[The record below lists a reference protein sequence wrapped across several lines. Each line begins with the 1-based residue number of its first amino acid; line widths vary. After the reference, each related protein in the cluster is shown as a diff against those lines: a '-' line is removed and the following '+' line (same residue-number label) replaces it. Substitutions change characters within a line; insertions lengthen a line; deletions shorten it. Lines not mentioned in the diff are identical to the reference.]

1 MNSDFVAI
9 PCDDEASIDA
19 EIDGLFSSFDA
30 QRVKAIDR
38 AVRKRSEC
46 EPSAER
52 LERMHR
58 ICLLYAHNSRA
69 VEGYSIARAAV
80 RDARRLGDR
89 GRLRRALTVRGALRR
104 MAGDINSAIEDNVEA
119 YEVARELHDDA
130 TMSAPLSNLI
140 LALGFLDLD
149 DLALRLA
156 EEALERVPLAVVD
169 FSHLSAAA
177 SLMVNT
183 SDLLLGRNPRRAL
196 QLACEVEKR
205 LREVVGVLGP
215 ADEIQRESQ
224 LATATMNQVV
234 AAVNLG
240 DREFA
245 TRAVTKLRVLIDRLP
260 SPRLQL
266 SAAVTLAA
274 YETRHGDRRRGLVE
288 LRRACQSSIDEVAV
302 EASRRLVE
310 YHESAGCPAE
320 AAEVL
325 RTLQA
330 RLQSIRR
337 TVALEELRRIEALD
351 QVEEFDEFQCETERR
366 LSVFAGCSI
375 GVPERL
381 AAKLK
386 HLEGIAV
393 AAELREGTEM
403 SRAQHVFRVGKLC
416 RELAVEAG
424 CSDEVQWLAEI
435 TGRLHDIGKCAIP
448 DSTILCSSALHETM
462 QAMLREHSDYGARLI
477 ADADEPRLVQVVASV
492 RHHHERFD
500 GTGYPS
506 KLRGAEIPLLAR
518 IAAICESYDAM
529 LQSRVYRSS
538 RTPAT
543 ALEEIERCAGTQ
555 FDPQLAGLFA
565 RLVRRIRRQ
574 HGDVLEYLGAEARDS
589 APVRTFQQLE
599 QLTAETRTVL

>member
-1 MNSDFVAI
+1 MNADSLAT
-9 PCDDEASIDA
+9 PCDDDSIES
-19 EIDGLFSSFDA
+19 EIDKLFSNFDA

-38 AVRKRSEC
+38 VLRKWSESV
-46 EPSAER
+46 PSVAH
-52 LERMHR
+52 LQRMHR
-58 ICLLYAHNSRA
+58 LCMLYAHHSRA
-69 VEGYSIARAAV
+69 VDGYSIARAAV
-80 RDARRLGDR
+80 RAARRLGDR
-89 GRLRRALTVRGALRR
+89 RLLRRALTVRGALRR
-104 MAGDINSAIEDNVEA
+104 MAGDINSAIEDHVEA
-119 YEVARELHDDA
+119 YEVARELNDEA
-130 TMSAPLSNLI
+130 IMSSPLSNLI

-156 EEALERVPLAVVD
+156 EEALERVPSAVVD
-169 FSHLSAAA
+169 FSHLTATT

-183 SDLLLGRNPRRAL
+183 SDLLLGKNPRRAL
-196 QLACEVEKR
+196 QLACDAEKR
-205 LREVVGVLGP
+205 LREAAGELEP
-215 ADEIQRESQ
+215 SDEVQRESQ
-224 LATATMNQVV
+224 LAIATMNQVI

-245 TRAVTKLRVLIDRLP
+245 AHAVAKVRVLINGLP
-260 SPRLQL
+260 APRLQPC
-266 SAAVTLAA
+266 AAVTLAV
-274 YETRHGDRRRGLVE
+274 YEARYGDRRRGLLE
-288 LRRACQSSIDEVAV
+288 LRRACESSIDEVAV
-302 EASRRLVE
+302 DASRRLVE
-310 YHESAGCPAE
+310 YYEAMGCPAE

-325 RTLQA
+325 RILQA

-366 LSVFAGCSI
+366 LSVFAGRSI

-381 AAKLK
+381 SAKLK

-393 AAELREGTEM
+393 AAELREGAEM
-403 SRAQHVFRVGKLC
+403 SRAQHVYRVGKLC
-416 RELAVEAG
+416 RELAAEAG

-448 DSTILCSSALHETM
+448 DSTILCSSSLHETM

-506 KLRGAEIPLLAR
+506 KLRGEEIPLLAR

-543 ALEEIERCAGTQ
+543 ALAEIERCAGTQ
-555 FDPQLAGLFA
+555 FDPHLAGLFA
-565 RLVRRIRRQ
+565 RLVRRIRRE

-589 APVRTFQQLE
+589 APVRTFEQLE
-599 QLTAETRTVL
+599 QLTAEARTVL

>member
-1 MNSDFVAI
+1 MNADSLAVA
-9 PCDDEASIDA
+9 CDDESIDA

-30 QRVKAIDR
+30 QRAKAIDR
-38 AVRKRSEC
+38 ALRNRSDNA
-46 EPSAER
+46 PSAAR

-58 ICLLYAHNSRA
+58 LCLLYAHNARA
-69 VEGYSIARAAV
+69 VDGYLVARAAV
-80 RDARRLGDR
+80 RAARRIGDR
-89 GRLRRALTVRGALRR
+89 RHLRRALTVRGALRR
-104 MAGDINSAIEDNVEA
+104 LAGDINSAIEDNVEA
-119 YEVARELHDDA
+119 YELARELNDEA
-130 TMSAPLSNLI
+130 IMSSPLSNLI

-149 DLALRLA
+149 GLALRLA
-156 EEALERVPLAVVD
+156 EEALERVPSALED
-169 FSHLSAAA
+169 FSHLSAAT

-183 SDLLLGRNPRRAL
+183 SDLLLGKNPRRAL

-205 LREVVGVLGP
+205 LRAPVCELGP
-215 ADEIQRESQ
+215 ADEVQRDSQ
-224 LATATMNQVV
+224 LAIATMNQVI

-245 TRAVTKLRVLIDRLP
+245 ASAMPKLRVLVDGLP
-260 SPRLQL
+260 TPRLQP
-266 SAAVTLAA
+266 SAAVTLAV
-274 YETRHGDRRRGLVE
+274 YETRYGDRRRGLLE
-288 LRRACQSSIDEVAV
+288 LRRACQSPIDDVAV
-302 EASRRLVE
+302 DASRRLVE
-310 YHESAGCPAE
+310 YYEATGCPAE

-351 QVEEFDEFQCETERR
+351 QVEEFDEFQCETQRR
-366 LSVFAGCSI
+366 LSDFAGRSI

-403 SRAQHVFRVGKLC
+403 SRAQHVYRVGKLC

-424 CSDEVQWLAEI
+424 CSDEIQWLAEV

-448 DSTILCSSALHETM
+448 DSTILCSSPLHEAM

-500 GTGYPS
+500 GSGYPS
-506 KLRGAEIPLLAR
+506 RLRGDEIPLLAR

-555 FDPQLAGLFA
+555 FDPHLAGLFA
-565 RLVRRIRRQ
+565 RLIRRIRRE
-574 HGDVLEYLGAEARDS
+574 HGDVLEYLGAEARDI
-589 APVRTFQQLE
+589 APVRTFEQLE
-599 QLTAETRTVL
+599 QLTAETRAVL

>member
-1 MNSDFVAI
+1 MNADSLAMSW
-9 PCDDEASIDA
+9 DDDSIDA
-19 EIDGLFSSFDA
+19 EIDGLFSNFDA

-38 AVRKRSEC
+38 ALRKCSESV
-46 EPSAER
+46 PSVAR
-52 LERMHR
+52 LEWMHR
-58 ICLLYAHNSRA
+58 LCLLYAHNSRA
-69 VEGYSIARAAV
+69 VDGYSIARAAV
-80 RDARRLGDR
+80 RAARRLGDR
-89 GRLRRALTVRGALRR
+89 KCLRRALTVRGALRR
-104 MAGDINSAIEDNVEA
+104 LAGDINSAIEDNVEA
-119 YEVARELHDDA
+119 YEVARELNDEA
-130 TMSAPLSNLI
+130 IMSPPLSNLI

-156 EEALERVPLAVVD
+156 EEALERVPSGTLD
-169 FSHLSAAA
+169 FSHLSAIT
-177 SLMVNT
+177 SIMVNT

-205 LREVVGVLGP
+205 LLDAVGELLPSDEV
-215 ADEIQRESQ
+215 QRKSQ
-224 LATATMNQVV
+224 LAIATMNQVI

-245 TRAVTKLRVLIDRLP
+245 AHAVAKLRVLINGLP
-260 SPRLQL
+260 PPRLKA
-266 SAAVTLAA
+266 SAAVTLAV
-274 YETRHGDRRRGLVE
+274 YETRYGDRRRGLLE
-288 LRRACQSSIDEVAV
+288 LRRACESSIDEVAV
-302 EASRRLVE
+302 DASRRLVE
-310 YHESAGCPAE
+310 YYEVTGRPAE

-337 TVALEELRRIEALD
+337 TVALEELRRIEAFD
-351 QVEEFDEFQCETERR
+351 QVEEFDAFQCETERR
-366 LSVFAGCSI
+366 LSVFAVCSI

-381 AAKLK
+381 SAKLK
-386 HLEGIAV
+386 HLEGIAI
-393 AAELREGTEM
+393 AAELREGAEM
-403 SRAQHVFRVGKLC
+403 SRAQHVYRVGKLC
-416 RELAVEAG
+416 RELAEEAG
-424 CSDEVQWLAEI
+424 CSDEVQWLAEV
-435 TGRLHDIGKCAIP
+435 TGRLHDIGKCAVP
-448 DSTILCSSALHETM
+448 DSTILCSASLHETM

-506 KLRGAEIPLLAR
+506 KLRGEEIPLLAR

-565 RLVRRIRRQ
+565 RLVRRIRRE

-589 APVRTFQQLE
+589 APVRTFEQLE

>member
-1 MNSDFVAI
+1 MNADSLAI
-9 PCDDEASIDA
+9 QCDDDSIDA
-19 EIDGLFSSFDA
+19 EIDGLFSNFDA

-38 AVRKRSEC
+38 ALRKCSESV
-46 EPSAER
+46 PSVAR

-58 ICLLYAHNSRA
+58 LCLLYAHNSRA
-69 VEGYSIARAAV
+69 VDGYSIARAAV
-80 RDARRLGDR
+80 RAARRLGDR
-89 GRLRRALTVRGALRR
+89 RRLRRALTVRGALRR

-119 YEVARELHDDA
+119 YEVARELNDEA
-130 TMSAPLSNLI
+130 IMSPPLSNLI

-156 EEALERVPLAVVD
+156 EEALERVPLSVVD
-169 FSHLSAAA
+169 FSHLSATT

-183 SDLLLGRNPRRAL
+183 SDLLLGKNPRRAL
-196 QLACEVEKR
+196 QLACEAEKR
-205 LREVVGVLGP
+205 LREAVGELGP
-215 ADEIQRESQ
+215 SDEIQRESQ
-224 LATATMNQVV
+224 LAIATMNQVI

-245 TRAVTKLRVLIDRLP
+245 AHAVAKLRVLINGLP
-260 SPRLQL
+260 APRLQP
-266 SAAVTLAA
+266 SAAVTLAV
-274 YETRHGDRRRGLVE
+274 YETRYGDRRRGLLE
-288 LRRACQSSIDEVAV
+288 LRRACQSSIDEVAID
-302 EASRRLVE
+302 ASRRLVE
-310 YHESAGCPAE
+310 YYEATGCPAE

-366 LSVFAGCSI
+366 LSDFAGRSI

-381 AAKLK
+381 AAKLR

-393 AAELREGTEM
+393 AAELREGAEM
-403 SRAQHVFRVGKLC
+403 SRAQHVYRVGKLC

-448 DSTILCSSALHETM
+448 DSTILCSSSLHETM

-506 KLRGAEIPLLAR
+506 KLRGEEIPLLAR

-565 RLVRRIRRQ
+565 RLVRRIRRE

-589 APVRTFQQLE
+589 APVRTFEQLE
-599 QLTAETRTVL
+599 QLTAEARTVL

>member
-1 MNSDFVAI
+1 VNSDCVAI
-9 PCDDEASIDA
+9 PCVDDSIDA
-19 EIDGLFSSFDA
+19 EIDGLFSNFDA
-30 QRVKAIDR
+30 QRVKAIAR
-38 AVRKRSEC
+38 ALRTGSDGA
-46 EPSAER
+46 PSVDH

-58 ICLLYAHNSRA
+58 ICLLYAHNARA
-69 VEGYSIARAAV
+69 VDGYSIARAAV

-89 GRLRRALTVRGALRR
+89 RRLRRALTVRGALRLV
-104 MAGDINSAIEDNVEA
+104 AGDINSAIESNVEA
-119 YEVARELHDDA
+119 YEVARDLHDEA
-130 TMSAPLSNLI
+130 TLSAPLSNLI

-156 EEALERVPLAVVD
+156 EEALERVPSAVVD
-169 FSHLSAAA
+169 FSHLNAAT

-205 LREVVGVLGP
+205 LREAVCGLGP
-215 ADEIQRESQ
+215 SDEVQRESQ
-224 LATATMNQVV
+224 LAIATMNQVV

-245 TRAVTKLRVLIDRLP
+245 AHAVAALRARINGLP
-260 SPRLQL
+260 SPRLRT
-266 SAAVTLAA
+266 SAAVTLAV
-274 YETRHGDRRRGLVE
+274 YEARYGDRRQGLLE
-288 LRRACQSSIDEVAV
+288 LRRACQSTIDDVAV
-302 EASRRLVE
+302 DASRRLVE
-310 YHESAGCPAE
+310 YYEATGCQAE
-320 AAEVL
+320 AADVL

-337 TVALEELRRIEALD
+337 TVALEELRRIEALE

-366 LSVFAGCSI
+366 LSVFAGHSI

-448 DSTILCSSALHETM
+448 DSTILCSSSLHETM

-538 RTPAT
+538 RTPAA

-565 RLVRRIRRQ
+565 RLVRRIRRE
-574 HGDVLEYLGAEARDS
+574 HGDVLDYLGAEARDS
-589 APVRTFQQLE
+589 APVRTFEQLE
-599 QLTAETRTVL
+599 QLTAEARTVL

>member
-1 MNSDFVAI
+1 MNSEVLAI
-9 PCDDEASIDA
+9 PIPFDEDSIDT
-19 EIDGLFSSFDA
+19 EIDSLFSKFDA

-38 AVRKRSEC
+38 ALRKCSDGA
-46 EPSAER
+46 PSVTR

-58 ICLLYAHNSRA
+58 LCLLYAHNSRA
-69 VEGYSIARAAV
+69 VDGYLIARAAV
-80 RDARRLGDR
+80 RAARRLGDR
-89 GRLRRALTVRGALRR
+89 RHLRKALTVRGALRQS
-104 MAGDINSAIEDNVEA
+104 AGDINSAIEDNVEA
-119 YEVARELHDDA
+119 YEVARELNDEA
-130 TMSAPLSNLI
+130 IMSAPLSNLVR
-140 LALGFLDLD
+140 ALGFLDLD

-156 EEALERVPLAVVD
+156 EEALERVAAAVD
-169 FSHLSAAA
+169 LSHLNATT

-183 SDLLLGRNPRRAL
+183 SDLLLGKNPRRAL

-205 LREVVGVLGP
+205 LLEAVGELAP
-215 ADEIQRESQ
+215 SDEIQRASQ
-224 LATATMNQVV
+224 LAIATMNQVI

-245 TRAVTKLRVLIDRLP
+245 ARAVAKLRALSSNLP
-260 SPRLQL
+260 APRLQP
-266 SAAVTLAA
+266 SAAVTMAV
-274 YETRHGDRRRGLVE
+274 YETRYGDRRRGLLE
-288 LRRACQSSIDEVAV
+288 LRRACQSSIDDVAV

-310 YHESAGCPAE
+310 YYEATGSPAE

-337 TVALEELRRIEALD
+337 TVALEELRRINALD
-351 QVEEFDEFQCETERR
+351 QVEEFDEFQLETERR
-366 LSVFAGCSI
+366 LSIFAGRLI

-381 AAKLK
+381 AAKLR

-393 AAELREGTEM
+393 AAELREGAEM
-403 SRAQHVFRVGKLC
+403 SRAQHIYRVGKLC
-416 RELAVEAG
+416 RELAEEAG

-448 DSTILCSSALHETM
+448 DSTILCPSSLHETM

-506 KLRGAEIPLLAR
+506 KLRGEEIPLLAR

-565 RLVRRIRRQ
+565 RLVRRIRRE
-574 HGDVLEYLGAEARDS
+574 HGDVLDYLGADARGS
-589 APVRTFQQLE
+589 APVRTFEQLE
-599 QLTAETRTVL
+599 QLTAEARPVL

>member
-1 MNSDFVAI
+1 VNSDCVAI
-9 PCDDEASIDA
+9 PSDDESIDA
-19 EIDGLFSSFDA
+19 EIDGLFSNFDA

-38 AVRKRSEC
+38 ALRKCSDSA
-46 EPSAER
+46 PSVEH

-58 ICLLYAHNSRA
+58 ICLLYAHNARA
-69 VEGYSIARAAV
+69 VDGYSIARAAV

-89 GRLRRALTVRGALRR
+89 RRLRRALTVRGALRR
-104 MAGDINSAIEDNVEA
+104 MVGDINSAIADNVEA
-119 YEVARELHDDA
+119 YEVARDLDDET
-130 TMSAPLSNLI
+130 TMSSPLSNLV

-156 EEALERVPLAVVD
+156 EEALERVPSAVVE

-205 LREVVGVLGP
+205 LRGAVCGVGPSDEV
-215 ADEIQRESQ
+215 QRESQ
-224 LATATMNQVV
+224 LAIATMNQVV

-245 TRAVTKLRVLIDRLP
+245 AHAVAKLRALIDGLP
-260 SPRLQL
+260 SPRLRT
-266 SAAVTLAA
+266 STAVTLAV
-274 YETRHGDRRRGLVE
+274 YEARYGDRRQGLLE
-288 LRRACQSSIDEVAV
+288 LRRACRSTIDDVAV
-302 EASRRLVE
+302 DASRRLVE
-310 YHESAGCPAE
+310 YYETTGCQAE
-320 AAEVL
+320 AADVL

-366 LSVFAGCSI
+366 LSVLAGHSN

-386 HLEGIAV
+386 HLEGIAI

-403 SRAQHVFRVGKLC
+403 TRAQHVFRVGKLC
-416 RELAVEAG
+416 RELAAEAG
-424 CSDEVQWLAEI
+424 CSDEVQWLAEL

-448 DSTILCSSALHETM
+448 DSTILCSSSLHEAM
-462 QAMLREHSDYGARLI
+462 RAMLREHSDYGARLV

-518 IAAICESYDAM
+518 IVAICESYDAM

-538 RTPAT
+538 RTPAA

-565 RLVRRIRRQ
+565 RLVRRIRRE
-574 HGDVLEYLGAEARDS
+574 HGDVLDYLGAEARDS
-589 APVRTFQQLE
+589 APVRTFEQLE
-599 QLTAETRTVL
+599 QLTAEARTVL

>member
-1 MNSDFVAI
+1 MNADSLAMA
-9 PCDDEASIDA
+9 CDDESIDV
-19 EIDGLFSSFDA
+19 EIDGLFSNFDA

-38 AVRKRSEC
+38 ALRKRSDSA
-46 EPSAER
+46 PSVAR

-58 ICLLYAHNSRA
+58 LCLLYAHNSKA
-69 VEGYSIARAAV
+69 VDGYLIARAAV
-80 RDARRLGDR
+80 RAARRIGDR
-89 GRLRRALTVRGALRR
+89 RQLRKALTVRGALRR

-119 YEVARELHDDA
+119 YEIARELNDEA
-130 TMSAPLSNLI
+130 IMSSPLSNLV

-149 DLALRLA
+149 GLALRLA
-156 EEALERVPLAVVD
+156 EEALQRLPSAVED
-169 FSHLSAAA
+169 FSPLSGAT
-177 SLMVNT
+177 SLMLNT
-183 SDLLLGRNPRRAL
+183 SDLLLGNNPRRAL

-205 LREVVGVLGP
+205 LRSAVGELGP
-215 ADEIQRESQ
+215 SDESQREAQ
-224 LATATMNQVV
+224 LAIATMNQVV

-240 DREFA
+240 DGEFA
-245 TRAVTKLRVLIDRLP
+245 ARAIARLRALAGGGP
-260 SPRLQL
+260 MPRLRP
-266 SAAVTLAA
+266 SAAVTLAV
-274 YETRHGDRRRGLVE
+274 YETRYGDRRRGLLE
-288 LRRACQSSIDEVAV
+288 LRRACQSPIDDVAV

-310 YHESAGCPAE
+310 YYEANGCPAE

-325 RTLQA
+325 RNLQG

-351 QVEEFDEFQCETERR
+351 QVEEFDGFQCETERR
-366 LSVFAGCSI
+366 LSIFAGGSI
-375 GVPERL
+375 GMPERL

-393 AAELREGTEM
+393 AAELREGAEM
-403 SRAQHVFRVGKLC
+403 SRAQHVYRVGKLC
-416 RELAVEAG
+416 RELAIEVG
-424 CSDEVQWLAEI
+424 CSDEVQWLAEV

-448 DSTILCSSALHETM
+448 DSTILCSSPLHEAM

-506 KLRGAEIPLLAR
+506 RLRGEEIPLLAR
-518 IAAICESYDAM
+518 IVAICESYDAM

-543 ALEEIERCAGTQ
+543 ALEEVERCAGTQ

-565 RLVRRIRRQ
+565 RLVRRIRRE

-589 APVRTFQQLE
+589 APVRTFEQLE
-599 QLTAETRTVL
+599 QLMAETRAVL

>member
-1 MNSDFVAI
+1 VAH
-9 PCDDEASIDA
+9 
-19 EIDGLFSSFDA
+19 
-30 QRVKAIDR
+30 
-38 AVRKRSEC
+38 RS
-46 EPSAER
+46 R
-52 LERMHR
+52 LHHT
-58 ICLLYAHNSRA
+58 ILLA
-69 VEGYSIARAAV
+69 
-80 RDARRLGDR
+80 
-89 GRLRRALTVRGALRR
+89 
-104 MAGDINSAIEDNVEA
+104 
-119 YEVARELHDDA
+119 
-130 TMSAPLSNLI
+130 
-140 LALGFLDLD
+140 
-149 DLALRLA
+149 
-156 EEALERVPLAVVD
+156 
-169 FSHLSAAA
+169 
-177 SLMVNT
+177 
-183 SDLLLGRNPRRAL
+183 
-196 QLACEVEKR
+196 
-205 LREVVGVLGP
+205 
-215 ADEIQRESQ
+215 
-224 LATATMNQVV
+224 
-234 AAVNLG
+234 
-240 DREFA
+240 
-245 TRAVTKLRVLIDRLP
+245 
-260 SPRLQL
+260 
-266 SAAVTLAA
+266 
-274 YETRHGDRRRGLVE
+274 HGDAGWSPHSDPGLGG
-288 LRRACQSSIDEVAV
+288 Q
-302 EASRRLVE
+302 
-310 YHESAGCPAE
+310 
-320 AAEVL
+320 
-325 RTLQA
+325 T
-330 RLQSIRR
+330 IRR

-351 QVEEFDEFQCETERR
+351 QIEEFDEFQCETERR
-366 LSVFAGCSI
+366 LTVFAGRYI

-448 DSTILCSSALHETM
+448 DSTILCPSSLHEAM

-506 KLRGAEIPLLAR
+506 KLRGEEIPLLAR

-538 RTPAT
+538 RTPTA

-565 RLVRRIRRQ
+565 RLVRRIRRE

-589 APVRTFQQLE
+589 APVRTFEQLE

>member
-1 MNSDFVAI
+1 MNADSLAI
-9 PCDDEASIDA
+9 PCDDDSVDA
-19 EIDGLFSSFDA
+19 EIDALFSNFDA

-38 AVRKRSEC
+38 ALRKFSEGV
-46 EPSAER
+46 PSVAR

-58 ICLLYAHNSRA
+58 LCLLYAHNSRA
-69 VEGYSIARAAV
+69 VDGYLIARAAV
-80 RDARRLGDR
+80 RAARRLGDR
-89 GRLRRALTVRGALRR
+89 RRLRRALTDRGALRR

-119 YEVARELHDDA
+119 YEVERELNDEA
-130 TMSAPLSNLI
+130 LMSPPLSNLI

-156 EEALERVPLAVVD
+156 EEALERVPLAVAD
-169 FSHLSAAA
+169 FSDLSATT

-183 SDLLLGRNPRRAL
+183 SDLLLGKNPRRAL
-196 QLACEVEKR
+196 QLACEAERR
-205 LREVVGVLGP
+205 LREAVGKLGP
-215 ADEIQRESQ
+215 SDEIQRESQ
-224 LATATMNQVV
+224 LAIATMNQVI

-240 DREFA
+240 DREIA
-245 TRAVTKLRVLIDRLP
+245 AHAVTKLRVLINGLP
-260 SPRLQL
+260 APRLRP
-266 SAAVTLAA
+266 SAAVTLAV
-274 YETRHGDRRRGLVE
+274 YETRYGDRRQGLLE

-302 EASRRLVE
+302 DASRRLVE
-310 YHESAGCPAE
+310 YYEATGCPAE
-320 AAEVL
+320 AAEIL

-337 TVALEELRRIEALD
+337 TVALEELRRIEALG

-366 LSVFAGCSI
+366 LSDFAGRSI

-381 AAKLK
+381 SAKLR

-393 AAELREGTEM
+393 AAELREGAEV
-403 SRAQHVFRVGKLC
+403 SRAQHVYRVGKLC

-448 DSTILCSSALHETM
+448 DSTILCCSSLHETM

-500 GTGYPS
+500 GSGYPS
-506 KLRGAEIPLLAR
+506 KLRGEEIPLLAR

-538 RTPAT
+538 RTPAK
-543 ALEEIERCAGTQ
+543 ALEEIERCAGSQ

-565 RLVRRIRRQ
+565 RLVRRIRRE
-574 HGDVLEYLGAEARDS
+574 HGDVLEYLGAEARDI
-589 APVRTFQQLE
+589 APVRTFEQLE
-599 QLTAETRTVL
+599 QLTSGARTVL